1 MKLDEA
7 LQLIKGLGYTVW
19 KTKRISRLRKS
30 YLIRAIHSDNEY
42 RFMLDRGKLYKK
54 IPLESGGGFWAELE
68 EIR

>member
-1 MKLDEA
+1 MKLNEA

-30 YLIRAIHSDNEY
+30 YLIHAIHSDNEY
-42 RFMLDRGKLYKK
+42 RFMLDRGKLYKE
-54 IPLESGGGFWAELE
+54 IPLRSGGEFWAELE